1 MPADVHG
8 RVSRCG
14 QDARALIR
22 AMNPAALSATQY
34 QGAMDAAVTAFAEGD
49 PNYSADAAR
58 KYPTYDPERARQL
71 ARRLVAIPGLVSAV
85 VWSFRIPTAGQIS
98 PEKATVTSG

>member
-8 RVSRCG
+8 RISRCG

-22 AMNPAALSATQY
+22 AINPAALSATQY
-34 QGAMDAAVTAFAEGD
+34 QGAMDAAVRAFAEGD

-71 ARRLVAIPGLVSAV
+71 AAVGGDSGVGLGLSVRYGVPGDPLLV
-85 VWSFRIPTAGQIS
+85 
-98 PEKATVTSG
+98 